1 MKNNKFKNFK
11 ILILFLSAHT
21 ISSTISAM
29 SIQNQEIKHVS
40 QTKIETKVEA
50 QKDSCRICLTE
61 FEPKN
66 PDEKTNTLKCS
77 HIFHEPC
84 IEQWYSKSGNITC
97 PLCRS
102 VNTEILEAFIT
113 AVDNNE
119 VVKLT
124 QILEKNRSLA
134 NYMIDPKE
142 QNTILHYAAAK
153 GLRPSVKV
161 LLAFKANPRARNLSW
176 EIPLHLAAAHGHI
189 ATAHKLCSRQT
200 VNTRDQV
207 GNTPL
212 HRAASGGWVKTI
224 AMLIARGAEKNSQTY
239 FTKHTPLHCAVIQK
253 RYFAVQELLQQNA
266 DPSICDWQDKM
277 PIDYA
282 VLYGKSQI
290 SVLLIRYRLAGF

>member
-1 MKNNKFKNFK
+1 MVV
-11 ILILFLSAHT
+11 
-21 ISSTISAM
+21 
-29 SIQNQEIKHVS
+29 QNQVKKLVPE
-40 QTKIETKVEA
+40 TKIEVA
-50 QKDSCRICLTE
+50 KDSCRICLTE

-66 PDEKTNTLKCS
+66 PDEKINKLKCS

-84 IEQWYSKSGNITC
+84 INEWYSKSGNIIC

-102 VNTEILEAFIT
+102 VNAEIIEAFIA

-161 LLAFKANPRARNLSW
+161 LLAFKANPRARNLLW

-189 ATAHKLCSRQT
+189 ATASKLCSRHN

-212 HRAASGGWVKTI
+212 HRAATGGWVKTMQ
-224 AMLIARGAEKNSQTY
+224 MLIARGADKNSQTD
-239 FTKHTPLHCAVIQK
+239 FTKYTPLHCGVIQK
-253 RYFAVQELLQQNA
+253 RYLAVQELLQQNA
-266 DPSICDWQDKM
+266 DPSLCDWQDKT
-277 PIDYA
+277 PHNYA
-282 VLYGKSQI
+282 VLYGRSRI
-290 SVLLIRYRLAGF
+290 AILLIKYRLAGF